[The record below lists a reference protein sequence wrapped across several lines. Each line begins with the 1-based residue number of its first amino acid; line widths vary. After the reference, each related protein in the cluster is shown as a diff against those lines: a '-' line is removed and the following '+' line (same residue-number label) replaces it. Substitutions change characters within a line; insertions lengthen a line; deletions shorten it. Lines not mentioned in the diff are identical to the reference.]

1 MAQPPKKPTDDET
14 DATTPVKP
22 PKPAKPAKPAG
33 AKASGPK
40 PPAPRKPAKP
50 RTAASRPVTGGKG
63 APKPKPKP
71 MVSDTDTKVESPV
84 AKPRWTAA
92 KIVGGV
98 AAVGAAAAALFAL
111 RGSTPVASKPKPK
124 PGKGAHQADGS
135 DSSKS
140 FEAGIADEG
149 TIPN

>member
-22 PKPAKPAKPAG
+22 PKPPKPAKPAG
-33 AKASGPK
+33 AKGSGPK

-63 APKPKPKP
+63 ALKPKP
-71 MVSDTDTKVESPV
+71 VANDTDTKVPAPA
-84 AKPRWTAA
+84 AKPRWTTA

-111 RGSTPVASKPKPK
+111 RGSTPAAPKPKPK
-124 PGKGAHQADGS
+124 PVKGAHQADGS